1 MIILS
6 ILSVSPLKSGI
17 KVSIVVFGFRSLIAL
32 TVSAQI
38 MEPPSLISSLS
49 TDVITAC
56 LTPIIFIDLATLK
69 GSSSST
75 GNGLPVCTLQKPHD
89 LVQMFPKIINVAVPS
104 VQHSPI
110 FGQLPETHI
119 V

>member
-1 MIILS
+1 MIDEI
-6 ILSVSPLKSGI
+6 
-17 KVSIVVFGFRSLIAL
+17 
-32 TVSAQI
+32 
-38 MEPPSLISSLS
+38 
-49 TDVITAC
+49 
-56 LTPIIFIDLATLK
+56 ATLK

-75 GNGLPVCTLQKPHD
+75 GKGLPVWTLQKPHD
-89 LVQMFPKIINVAVPS
+89 LVQMFPNIIKVAVPS